1 MRVSVYLREVVALEK
16 IMDLIAR
23 ETKGQSFKTFKYP
36 LDATDKPSILYEYD
50 EEKREIKW
58 NELAETD
65 SAVAEIDLRKL
76 SDSIAAN
83 NTIFSYFLD
92 GSRRT
97 FKVDDVGYEKKK
109 GGRMLVLPVV
119 AGQIGVGCL
128 KRENRVVKSEKFIGL
143 NVISLPNEANPNPA
157 IKNGFY
163 EAKLIMLNKME
174 LLSKIGIKFD
184 TVLEYKTAASAT
196 GKDISYEDRAVAKI
210 QDTMIEAEQKMV
222 AELVKENR
230 LGQDNYLLKDGSLEY
245 RTVDKFKR
253 GSNDEKTFL
262 NRYDYVIGASKK
274 FNPESCHD
282 KNNKPNPGYIANLKL
297 YHRTPVA
304 RFKNESINDI
314 QFAVWFVRIRDRKYS
329 SSPFDGVLKLEK
341 MLTTEQEINNGIDSE
356 LVNYITACIINER
369 NPVCYG
375 NDTRW
380 ANHLY
385 PIYLTEQY
393 VKSKYMS
400 KDMFLN
406 LF

>member
-1 MRVSVYLREVVALEK
+1 MEK
-16 IMDLIAR
+16 IMELIAR

-36 LDATDKPSILYEYD
+36 LDATDKPSILYQYD

-58 NELAETD
+58 SELAETD
-65 SAVAEIDLRKL
+65 SAVAEVDLREL
-76 SDSIAAN
+76 SDKIIR
-83 NTIFSYFLD
+83 NTIFTYFLD

-97 FKVDDVGYEKKK
+97 YKVDDVGYEKKK

-128 KRENRVVKSEKFIGL
+128 MRKSRTMKKEKFIGK
-143 NVISLPNEANPNPA
+143 NFISLPNEANSNPA
-157 IKNGFY
+157 ATKKGFY
-163 EAKLIMLNKME
+163 EAKLNILNKME
-174 LLSKIGIKFD
+174 LLSKRDIQFD
-184 TVLEYKTAASAT
+184 DVLEYKTATPAT
-196 GKDISYEDRAVAKI
+196 GKEISYEDRAVAKI
-210 QDTMIEAEQKMV
+210 QNEMIEAEQNMV
-222 AELVKENR
+222 AELVKANK

-245 RTVDKFKR
+245 RTIDKFKR
-253 GSNDEKTFL
+253 NSNEEKTFL
-262 NRYDYVIGASKK
+262 NRYNYVIGASKK

-304 RFKNESINDI
+304 RFKNESINNI
-314 QFAVWFVRIRDRKYS
+314 QFAVWFVRVRDKKYS

-341 MLTTEQEINNGIDSE
+341 MLTTEQEINKGIDSE
-356 LVNYITACIINER
+356 LVNYITACVINER

-375 NDTRW
+375 NDVRW

-385 PIYLTEQY
+385 PIYLAEQY

-400 KDMFLN
+400 KEMFLN